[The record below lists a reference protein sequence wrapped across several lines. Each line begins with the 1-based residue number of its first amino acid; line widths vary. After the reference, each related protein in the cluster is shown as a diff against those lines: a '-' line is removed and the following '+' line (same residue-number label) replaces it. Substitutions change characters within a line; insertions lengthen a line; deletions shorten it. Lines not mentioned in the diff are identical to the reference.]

1 MKNEIIHSLFT
12 WNNLIKAR
20 FRVVKLKEEVES
32 FVPFEDEY
40 ISPWY
45 EKYAEFMD
53 AHFKEVLALDLK
65 YDLADYDNVPS
76 MEFQVQIVDKNNKES
91 EWVYFSDPVDDF
103 YNI

>member
-1 MKNEIIHSLFT
+1 
-12 WNNLIKAR
+12 
-20 FRVVKLKEEVES
+20 
-32 FVPFEDEY
+32 
-40 ISPWY
+40 
-45 EKYAEFMD
+45 MD